1 MQSTLCALVLPSSC
15 ASTTTSS
22 PNRDPILTKIFHLR
36 WSSAEKIL
44 RRNEASVTVLR
55 LNVPLQF
62 LAQIMSTYYFWQE
75 ELRSVQSHSR
85 ICNIEKTSFSV
96 WSFPQHLHWGRAFVM
111 EKRVK
116 GLRIRMMPLTLLKNV
131 PLHYL
136 PQNEPRKYNTLW
148 KLLPKLVLPQN
159 AYKFLDVGRW
169 ARLLLC
175 SPYQHALYWK
185 MQDDTLFCSAHF
197 LANDLSIIP
206 KKKAH

>member
-96 WSFPQHLHWGRAFVM
+96 WSFPQHLH
-111 EKRVK
+111 
-116 GLRIRMMPLTLLKNV
+116 
-131 PLHYL
+131 
-136 PQNEPRKYNTLW
+136 
-148 KLLPKLVLPQN
+148 
-159 AYKFLDVGRW
+159 
-169 ARLLLC
+169 
-175 SPYQHALYWK
+175 
-185 MQDDTLFCSAHF
+185 
-197 LANDLSIIP
+197 
-206 KKKAH
+206 